1 LKFLIVTG
9 MSGAGKSRAAAVLED
24 IDFYCVDN
32 MPAAL
37 MPKFAELCLA
47 TRGRYERVA
56 LVSDIRGGDSFDEL
70 FKALDYMNEI
80 GCECE
85 MLFMDAE
92 DEVLINRYKE
102 TRRRHPLATEGMT
115 LKDAVARERKLLEPL
130 RERADYVIDTSTLHT
145 SRLQRELYR
154 LFGSADEEHGIKIS
168 VVSFG
173 FKYGIPSD
181 ADLVFDVR
189 FMPNPYYISGM
200 RYLTGLDE
208 RVNEYV
214 FAFTKSTV
222 FMDKLI
228 DMLTF
233 LMPLYVEEG
242 KRSLVIAVGC
252 TGGRHRSV
260 AVARK
265 IAEKLQ
271 EAGYNA
277 EDSHRDMEKG

>member
-1 LKFLIVTG
+1 MKFLIVTG

-37 MPKFAELCLA
+37 IPKFAELCLA

-70 FKALDYMNEI
+70 FKALDYMKEI
-80 GCECE
+80 GCEYE

-102 TRRRHPLATEGMT
+102 TRRRHPLASEGMS
-115 LKDAVARERKLLEPL
+115 LGDAVARERKLLEPL
-130 RERADYVIDTSTLHT
+130 RQRADYVIDTSALHT

-154 LFGSADEEHGIKIS
+154 LFGAADEEHGIKIS

-214 FAFTKSTV
+214 FAFTKSTE

-228 DMLTF
+228 DLLLF
-233 LMPLYVEEG
+233 IMPLYIEEG

-260 AVARK
+260 AVARR
-265 IAEKLQ
+265 IAERLQ
-271 EAGYNA
+271 EAGYSA